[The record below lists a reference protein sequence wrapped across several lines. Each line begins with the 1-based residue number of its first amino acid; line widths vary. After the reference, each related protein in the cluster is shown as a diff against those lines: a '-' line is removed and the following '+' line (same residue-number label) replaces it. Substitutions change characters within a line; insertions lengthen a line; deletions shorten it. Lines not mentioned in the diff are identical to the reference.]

1 MTGLM
6 IVKTGKFAQVI
17 ITIVQAMQY
26 GALGIAH
33 GIRRSLRI
41 NAPVGAFLKIMECR
55 SFAETE
61 GFDNPKKKYR

>member
-6 IVKTGKFAQVI
+6 IVRAGKFAQVI

-26 GALGIAH
+26 MLGHKPKAKA
-33 GIRRSLRI
+33 RRLCI

-55 SFAETE
+55 SFGETE